1 MRIER
6 EIELSC
12 PPEAVYDVVMD
23 PRRLGDWVTVHRG
36 LRDAPAGLL
45 RAGSRLRQSL
55 NLAGLPLEIDWTV
68 VTAERPE
75 RVLWEGRGPAFSHA
89 SISYELLP
97 TPTGSRFRYANEFE
111 LPGGPLGRIAG
122 AALAGSHLAEREM
135 DRSLERLRALLEP
148 ASAAGANS
156 LEETH

>member
-6 EIELSC
+6 EIELGA

-36 LRDAPAGLL
+36 LRDAPEGAL
-45 RAGSRLRQSL
+45 RLGSQLRQSL
-55 NLAGLPLEIDWTV
+55 SLVGLPLEVDWTV
-68 VTAERPE
+68 VTAERPS
-75 RVLWEGRGPAFSHA
+75 RVKWEGRGPALSRA

-97 TPTGSRFRYANEFE
+97 TSAGSRFRYTNEFE

-122 AALAGSHLAEREM
+122 AAFAGSRVPVREM
-135 DRSLERLRALLEP
+135 DRSLERLRALLERKP
-148 ASAAGANS
+148 D
-156 LEETH
+156 